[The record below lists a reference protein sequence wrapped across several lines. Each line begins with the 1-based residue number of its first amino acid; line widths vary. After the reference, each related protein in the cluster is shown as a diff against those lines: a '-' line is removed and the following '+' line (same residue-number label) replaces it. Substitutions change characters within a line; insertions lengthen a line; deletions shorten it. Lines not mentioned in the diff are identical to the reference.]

1 MSVNF
6 NSSNSF
12 QKPEPLPL
20 NQNTQVNDKFKQPE
34 KTEIKKEKETA
45 VEGGDPISFKSK
57 KMESRERLNNYGA
70 FDYKA
75 QISSFFSSR
84 SLTYNDPGSN
94 TGKEEA
100 NFFANL
106 QKTLKEAEP
115 K

>member
-6 NSSNSF
+6 NSSNNF
-12 QKPEPLPL
+12 QKPEPLAL
-20 NQNTQVNDKFKQPE
+20 NQNTQINDKFKQPE

-45 VEGGDPISFKSK
+45 VEGGDPIGFKSK
-57 KMESRERLNNYGA
+57 KMESREKLNNYGS
-70 FDYKA
+70 FDYK
-75 QISSFFSSR
+75 ISSFLASK
-84 SLTYNDPGSN
+84 SLGFNDPGSN
-94 TGKEEA
+94 TGKEET